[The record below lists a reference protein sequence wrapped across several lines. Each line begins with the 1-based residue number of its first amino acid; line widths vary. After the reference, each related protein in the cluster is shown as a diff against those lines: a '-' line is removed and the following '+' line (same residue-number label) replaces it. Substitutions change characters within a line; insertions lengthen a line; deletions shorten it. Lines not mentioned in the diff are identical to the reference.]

1 MQCLIVLDSK
11 ASRRRRPVQ
20 STQTKTKQNK
30 ASYKYLVYRC
40 GNWFSRI
47 MHIFSLVNTCTVSK
61 DRPIWIAE
69 HKLWSSGFNESQ
81 QVYLGHKNK
90 FKFRAGFF
98 LCLHIHWLSPRHL
111 CFNPFLS
118 FKTQSSTKL
127 YRRHHRKSFILDH
140 IKFMF
145 S

>member
-1 MQCLIVLDSK
+1 MQCLIVLDLK

-40 GNWFSRI
+40 DNWFSRI
-47 MHIFSLVNTCTVSK
+47 MHISSLVNTCTVSK

-69 HKLWSSGFNESQ
+69 HKLWSSGFKESQ

-98 LCLHIHWLSPRHL
+98 SLFTYPLTQPTLSLVQSILVDLLILCKYLQGWK
-111 CFNPFLS
+111 CA
-118 FKTQSSTKL
+118 
-127 YRRHHRKSFILDH
+127 
-140 IKFMF
+140 
-145 S
+145 